1 MGGITIVDVS
11 DVWQGPGWWLASDGK
26 WYPADAEPGAVYEG
40 DLPNTD
46 APNPT
51 TVDPSTQLPGAKAD
65 PVAAPEP
72 VRADEIFAAEPP
84 PADPQPVAPAVEV
97 PAAVADVPEMPAPVV
112 ESAKVGG
119 WQAVD
124 STEPEIPDPFAS
136 APDPV
141 AAAMEVAATAPVVDD
156 GWTSAY
162 EERQTDIV
170 DSGSAS
176 VAPVETPA
184 MPPMDVPAVAAPD
197 AGLPTEPPVP
207 NVSIPDVSIPDVS
220 VPDVSMP
227 DMGIPDV
234 SVPDVSVPDVSVPD
248 LSVPDVSVPD
258 VSVPDVSAPDVSIPD
273 VSMPDVSVPDVSV
286 PDVSMPDVS
295 LPDVSVPAVSAP
307 QVPIHDSLIPDAA
320 IPDVSV
326 PDVSV
331 PDVSAPLMGAPGIDV
346 PDVPTTPLNTV
357 PLGNDVTQQ
366 RDIGAPIERQ
376 DAWRKPLAPDAAST
390 TAPAAAVP
398 PGRPDV
404 VDLAIPEETIHHH
417 PEAPGRYW
425 RLVGGVLVAL
435 LALVAIA
442 WLISTLFS
450 GNDTGTTTTD
460 STSSSA
466 APAETETT
474 ATDPDAD
481 AGTTAAPAADSTQ
494 APTTEGETSVFA
506 LRAGDCIVGDIGAG
520 QVTKV
525 EKVDC
530 ELEHQFEVY
539 REALI
544 DSSITAFDEEAISAY
559 AEEVCRTSLAAYIP
573 ADDDRGLKF
582 KFLQPTEDSWNQE
595 EDPDR
600 VITCLLFDDD
610 APLIGRAA

>member
-1 MGGITIVDVS
+1 MS

-51 TVDPSTQLPGAKAD
+51 TVDPSTQLPGAKAE
-65 PVAAPEP
+65 PVAAPDP

-84 PADPQPVAPAVEV
+84 PADPQPVDIPVPTAEVARPVAEAPA
-97 PAAVADVPEMPAPVV
+97 PAADIPAPVAEVPEMPAPVV

-136 APDPV
+136 EPDPV
-141 AAAMEVAATAPVVDD
+141 AAAMEVAATAPAVDD

-162 EERQTDIV
+162 DERQADVV
-170 DSGSAS
+170 DDVSAS
-176 VAPVETPA
+176 IAPVDPPT
-184 MPPMDVPAVAAPD
+184 MPPVDVPAAAMPD
-197 AGLPTEPPVP
+197 AGLPPVP
-207 NVSIPDVSIPDVS
+207 SVSIPDVSIPDVS
-220 VPDVSMP
+220 VPDMSVPDMSVPDVSM
-227 DMGIPDV
+227 PDV
-234 SVPDVSVPDVSVPD
+234 SVPDVSM
-248 LSVPDVSVPD
+248 
-258 VSVPDVSAPDVSIPD
+258 PDVSAPEVSMPEVSVPQVPIHDALLPD

-286 PDVSMPDVS
+286 PDVS
-295 LPDVSVPAVSAP
+295 VPSVSAP
-307 QVPIHDSLIPDAA
+307 DLS
-320 IPDVSV
+320 
-326 PDVSV
+326 
-331 PDVSAPLMGAPGIDV
+331 
-346 PDVPTTPLNTV
+346 TTPLNTV

-376 DAWRKPLAPDAAST
+376 DAWRKPLAPEAAM
-390 TAPAAAVP
+390 APAAAATP

-404 VDLAIPEETIHHH
+404 VDLAIPEEPVQHQ
-417 PEAPGRYW
+417 PEPQGRNW
-425 RLVGGVLVAL
+425 RMVGGVLVVL
-435 LALVAIA
+435 LALFAIA

-460 STSSSA
+460 STSSTE
-466 APAETETT
+466 APVETETT
-474 ATDPDAD
+474 AAEQEAD
-481 AGTTAAPAADSTQ
+481 AGTTAAPETDSTQ

-573 ADDDRGLKF
+573 PDDDRGLKF

>member
-1 MGGITIVDVS
+1 MS

-51 TVDPSTQLPGAKAD
+51 TVDPSTQLPGAKTEPAAD
-65 PVAAPEP
+65 PEP
-72 VRADEIFAAEPP
+72 VRAADIFAAEPP
-84 PADPQPVAPAVEV
+84 PADPQTTDVSVPSPNVAAQVSE
-97 PAAVADVPEMPAPVV
+97 VPEMPAPVV

-119 WQAVD
+119 WQAVE
-124 STEPEIPDPFAS
+124 STEPEIPDPFEGV
-136 APDPV
+136 PDPV
-141 AAAMEVAATAPVVDD
+141 STAMESMEEAASAPVVDD

-162 EERQTDIV
+162 DERQVDVVDDI
-170 DSGSAS
+170 SAS
-176 VAPVETPA
+176 TALVEAPS
-184 MPPMDVPAVAAPD
+184 MPPVDVPSVAAPD
-197 AGLPTEPPVP
+197 AGVP
-207 NVSIPDVSIPDVS
+207 QIPSVSIPDVSMPDVSMPDVPVPDLGVPDMSVPDMSVPDVSMPDVSVPDMSVPDVS

-227 DMGIPDV
+227 DVSMPDV
-234 SVPDVSVPDVSVPD
+234 PVPD
-248 LSVPDVSVPD
+248 LGVPDMSV
-258 VSVPDVSAPDVSIPD
+258 PD

-286 PDVSMPDVS
+286 PDVS
-295 LPDVSVPAVSAP
+295 VPV
-307 QVPIHDSLIPDAA
+307 
-320 IPDVSV
+320 
-326 PDVSV
+326 
-331 PDVSAPLMGAPGIDV
+331 MGTPGIDA
-346 PDVPTTPLNTV
+346 PALPSTPLDTV
-357 PLGNDVTQQ
+357 PLGDDVTQP
-366 RDIGAPIERQ
+366 RDLGAPIERQ
-376 DAWRKPLAPDAAST
+376 DAWRKPLAPEAAMSA
-390 TAPAAAVP
+390 APAATP

-404 VDLAIPEETIHHH
+404 VDLAIPEEPVHHL
-417 PEAPGRYW
+417 PEAQGRNW

-460 STSSSA
+460 STSSTE
-466 APAETETT
+466 APVETETT
-474 ATDPDAD
+474 TAEQDAD

-573 ADDDRGLKF
+573 PDDDRGLKF